1 MTATTVHIANF
12 AYIKTPPTTLA
23 PTGRDHYYQNYFFGK
38 DFAAVAVPGTSSPA
52 YRFAPFRAEG
62 ALAALNGDNSILRL
76 LFPHSEFTIA
86 MVEEG
91 NGNRLSQLSLKT
103 VWMASTGNI
112 VDYASYSLASATAQY
127 EEFYVGVGASFDDT
141 TVELRFRSAMD
152 SVGASFPRRTFTS
165 KNAGILPLNA
175 EVTLR

>member
-1 MTATTVHIANF
+1 MATTTVHIANF
-12 AYIKTPPTTLA
+12 AQIKIPATKTRPEIN
-23 PTGRDHYYQNYFFGK
+23 HFYQNYFFGK
-38 DFAAVAVPGTSSPA
+38 DFAAVPVPGTSSPV

-62 ALAALNGDNSILRL
+62 ALAALNGDNEILRL

-91 NGNRLSQLSLKT
+91 NGNRLSQLTLKT

-112 VDYASYSLASATAQY
+112 TDYASYSLASATAQY
-127 EEFYVGVGASFDDT
+127 EESYVGVGASFDDT

-165 KNAGILPLNA
+165 SNVGILPLNA
-175 EVTLR
+175 EVSLR

>member
-1 MTATTVHIANF
+1 MATTTVHIANF
-12 AYIKTPPTTLA
+12 AYIKTRPTETA
-23 PTGRDHYYQNYFFGK
+23 PAGREHRYQNYFFGK
-38 DFAAVAVPGTSSPA
+38 DFAEVAVPGTASPG

-62 ALAALNGDNSILRL
+62 ALAALNGDNNILRL

-91 NGNRLSQLSLKT
+91 DGNRLSELSLKT
-103 VWMASTGNI
+103 VWMASTGDI
-112 VDYASYSLASATAQY
+112 TDYASYSLASATAQY

-165 KNAGILPLNA
+165 KNVGILPLNA
-175 EVTLR
+175 EVSLR

>member
-1 MTATTVHIANF
+1 MATTTVHIANF
-12 AYIKTPPTTLA
+12 AQIKIPATKTRPEIN
-23 PTGRDHYYQNYFFGK
+23 HFYQNYFFGK
-38 DFAAVAVPGTSSPA
+38 DFAAVPVPGTSSPV

-62 ALAALNGDNSILRL
+62 ALAALNGDNEILRL

-91 NGNRLSQLSLKT
+91 NGNRLSQLTLKT

-112 VDYASYSLASATAQY
+112 TDYASYSLASATAQY
-127 EEFYVGVGASFDDT
+127 EESYVGVGASFDDT

-165 KNAGILPLNA
+165 ENVGILPLNA
-175 EVTLR
+175 EVNLR